1 MSIPILKCQPCQE
14 KNSSSAVTS
23 IKCKQEGEDIPGQS
37 FSETPVAIQPQQDLA
52 KNSAIA
58 EGASEKGESS
68 SDEDLQKVSVTSHQ

>member
-52 KNSAIA
+52 NRAIA
-58 EGASEKGESS
+58 EGASEEGESS
-68 SDEDLQKVSVTSHQ
+68 SDEDLQKVSVTSH